1 MALIIVPLYRANS
14 AGLARF
20 GKILNKV
27 FGTGAF
33 ILTDMLSNMMRL
45 CLSLIL
51 FMFIFRCYSQQLVLP
66 GDHPDPSVVK
76 IGNEYWAVG
85 TTSNW
90 FPAFPIYRSHDLVN
104 WKPAGHVFTKL
115 PAWADY
121 YLWAPEITYDNGKVY
136 MYYSAHKKGGNLCIA
151 AAVADKPEGPY
162 KDLGPLMCQDHG
174 SIDAFPM
181 RDENGKLYMIWKE
194 DGNSVGKP
202 TPIWAAE
209 MKEDRT
215 ALTGEQKELFR
226 GDAAWEKGLV
236 EGVSIIRQNEYF
248 YAFYAAAA
256 CCGKSC
262 SYGTGIARARNLLGP
277 WEKYPGN
284 PVLAANM
291 EWKCPG
297 HGTPVKKDGKHYF
310 LYHAYS
316 TNTGA
321 YGGRQGLLN
330 EFEFTPDGWL
340 RFLNGNDY
348 GKTIKTHKTVD
359 RFSDLQLS
367 GNWHWSVFQNVQY
380 KIADNTLKLSA
391 LPSAS
396 GAYVGQSVLAGNYFA
411 EVTVQK
417 NSTSQAGLALIGD
430 DKNILYAVVDSNAI
444 RLIQVKKNEAQVIA
458 EEKIGMPSNV
468 KVRAQVKNNTE
479 VTFAYSED
487 GVKFNVL
494 NSTTADISYLPPWD
508 RAVRVGLVSKG
519 PVEKAAF
526 FKDFILV
533 NDPTGNE
540 QLAIG
545 NPVPPR

>member
-1 MALIIVPLYRANS
+1 M
-14 AGLARF
+14 
-20 GKILNKV
+20 
-27 FGTGAF
+27 
-33 ILTDMLSNMMRL
+33 L
-45 CLSLIL
+45 CL
-51 FMFIFRCYSQQLVLP
+51 FIFRSNAQQLVLP

-76 IGNEYWAVG
+76 IGSAYWVVG

-90 FPAFPIYRSHDLVN
+90 FPAFPLYRSNDLVN
-104 WKPAGHVFTKL
+104 WKGAGHVFTKM

-121 YLWAPEITYDNGKVY
+121 YMWAPEITYDNGKVY
-136 MYYSAHKKGGNLCIA
+136 LYYTGHKKGGNLCIA

-162 KDLGPLMCQDHG
+162 KDLGPLMCQEAG

-181 RDENGKLYMIWKE
+181 RDEHGKLYMIWKE

-215 ALTGEQKELFR
+215 GLVGEKKELFR
-226 GDAAWEKGLV
+226 ADVAWEKGLV
-236 EGVSIIRQNEYF
+236 EGVSIIKQNDYF

-256 CCGKSC
+256 CCGKTC
-262 SYGTGIARARNLLGP
+262 NYGTGIARAKNLLGP

-284 PVLAANM
+284 PVLAGNTD
-291 EWKCPG
+291 WKCPG
-297 HGTPVKKDGKHYF
+297 HGTPVQKDGKNYF

-348 GKTIKTHKTVD
+348 GKLIKTEKIVD
-359 RFSDLQLS
+359 HFSNQKLS
-367 GNWHWSVFQNVQY
+367 DNWHWSIFKNVQY
-380 KIADNTLKLSA
+380 SVANNTLKLHA
-391 LPSAS
+391 LPSMA
-396 GAYVGQSVLAGNYFA
+396 GAYIGQPVLTGNYYA

-417 NSTSQAGLALIGD
+417 NATSQAGLALIGD

-444 RLIQVKKNEAQVIA
+444 RLIQVKKDEAQAIA
-458 EEKIGMPSNV
+458 EQKIKNPSNV
-468 KVRAQVKNNTE
+468 RVRAQVKNNTE
-479 VTFAYSED
+479 VTFTYSTD
-487 GVKFNVL
+487 GVQFNVL
-494 NSTTADISYLPPWD
+494 NNEAADISYLPPWD

-519 PVEKAAF
+519 PVETAAF

-533 NDPTGNE
+533 N
-540 QLAIG
+540 Q
-545 NPVPPR
+545 